1 MTHFNPLA
9 ITLSVYSH
17 SQEILETSEVPRED
31 SLFTAIAQ
39 NYPFASWHYVDYRE
53 SGKIGLIYDSG
64 IGSEEV
70 TRAWLQFLGD
80 TVKNTTYPRKL
91 AISVVLKNDE
101 DDATAPRSQSS
112 SSNDVVVHAA
122 ELEEH
127 TPLPSSFQVLG
138 TMSSLLL
145 HS

>member
-17 SQEILETSEVPRED
+17 SQEILATSEVPRGD
-31 SLFTAIAQ
+31 SLFTAIAKD
-39 NYPFASWHYVDYRE
+39 YPFASWHYADYRE

-80 TVKNTTYPRKL
+80 KVKNARYPRKL
-91 AISVVLKNDE
+91 AISVVLKDE
-101 DDATAPRSQSS
+101 EDNATAPRSQSS
-112 SSNDVVVHAA
+112 SFDVVDSAT
-122 ELEEH
+122 EWEQQ
-127 TPLPSSFQVLG
+127 TPLPSSVQVLG